1 MCFMLYDVIIIGSG
15 PSGLTAGIYTSR
27 ASLRTLLFAG
37 KKWGGQ
43 LQLTTEVE
51 NFPGFPEGI
60 MGPELMDRMR
70 KQAVRFGVTIIDK
83 EVTGI
88 DVSKQPFTVSADEVV
103 AGASS
108 RDVVAGASPADMSE
122 ARQGRATT
130 HQMGNVRQGSANMY
144 QAKSIIIATGADT
157 MWLGIPGEAQFIGKG
172 VSSCA
177 PCDAFF
183 YRNKHVVVVG
193 GGDSAME
200 EAMVL
205 TKFAS
210 RVTVVHRRDS
220 FRASKIMVDR
230 VMNHE
235 KIEVIWNTSVE
246 EITGEQKVS
255 GVMLRTAN
263 SNKQIEKMMTYYAG
277 SIVSKNEEDVV
288 WKMPVDGVFVA
299 IGHRPNN
306 GIFKGIVDMDEKG
319 YIVRK
324 VANSL
329 PAHLPVQAG
338 AGKQSRGAGSRFAR
352 QIANSTDAMYSSK
365 TSVDGIFV
373 SGDNHDHVYKQAITA
388 AGFGC
393 QAAMDVERW
402 LEEQK

>member
-27 ASLRTLLFAG
+27 ASLHTLLFAG

-43 LQLTTEVE
+43 LQLTSEVE

-60 MGPELMDRMR
+60 MGPELMERMR
-70 KQAVRFGVTIIDK
+70 KQAQRFGVEIIDK

-88 DVSKQPFTVSADEVV
+88 DFLKQPFSVSV
-103 AGASS
+103 G
-108 RDVVAGASPADMSE
+108 DVVAGASPANTREKAS
-122 ARQGRATT
+122 QGDATT
-130 HQMGNVRQGSANMY
+130 Y
-144 QAKSIIIATGADT
+144 TAKSIIIATGADT
-157 MWLGIPGEAQFIGKG
+157 MWLGVPGEAQFIGKG

-230 VMNHE
+230 VVNHE
-235 KIEVIWNTSVE
+235 KIDVIWNTSVE
-246 EITGEQKVS
+246 EITGDQKVN
-255 GVMLRTAN
+255 GVML
-263 SNKQIEKMMTYYAG
+263 
-277 SIVSKNEEDVV
+277 KNERGVV
-288 WKMPVDGVFVA
+288 QKMPVDGVFVA
-299 IGHRPNN
+299 IGHQPNN
-306 GIFKGIVDMDEKG
+306 GIFKGIVEMDEKG

-324 VANSL
+324 FQIPNSKF
-329 PAHLPVQAG
+329 Q
-338 AGKQSRGAGSRFAR
+338 
-352 QIANSTDAMYSSK
+352 NSYSSQ
-365 TSVDGIFV
+365 TSVEGIFV
-373 SGDNHDHVYKQAITA
+373 SGDNHDHVYRQAITA

-402 LEEQK
+402 LEESAH